1 MGCEPMDILEGLDEQ
16 QRKVATTLDAP
27 VCVLAGAGT
36 GKTRSITH
44 RIAYGVLSGAYQP
57 DQVLALTFTTKAAAE
72 MGHRLR
78 DLGVKGVAARTF
90 HSAALRQLQHF
101 WPTVTGGHLPD
112 LAASKAGLIAAAL
125 ETMGLEADQ
134 ATIRDIA
141 GEIEWRKVR
150 GFTIEE
156 YARVRSEVKGSLPGS
171 FSLSVIADI
180 HQRYE
185 AVKDDRQRIDFEDVL
200 LAASGLLE
208 THPRVLDQVRNQY
221 SVFVV
226 DEYQDVSP
234 IQQRLLEQWL
244 GDREDVVVVG
254 DASQTIYSFAGAS
267 SDYLLGFADRYPHA
281 HVIRLETNYRSSEH
295 IVRAANQVMAGK
307 PGALRLESTTKEDT
321 PLVRHRARTDALEA
335 DFVASEIAKLLRAG
349 VAGEDIAILYRYGAQ
364 SLPLET
370 ALRDHSVSFRV
381 QGHSAFFE
389 EPHVKRAV
397 MEIRGAAVAGVTG
410 DLVSTVEDILFGLGL
425 TAEEPTH
432 HGAERSR
439 WEDLAALR
447 DLAISAPEGTTLP
460 EFSDQLRSRM
470 ESGDSPATGSVFLST
485 VHAAKGQEWPVVF
498 LVGLTEGQFPISYAQ
513 DASSLEEER
522 RLFYVA
528 ITRAR
533 RQLFVSHSESSRD
546 QGASREPS
554 RFLREME
561 GAVQS
566 P

>member
-1 MGCEPMDILEGLDEQ
+1 MGMDILEGLDEQ
-16 QRKVATTLDAP
+16 QARVATTFDAP

-44 RIAYGVLSGAYQP
+44 RIAYGVHTGKYVP

-72 MGHRLR
+72 MGHRLH

-101 WPTVTGGHLPD
+101 WPGVTGGRLPD
-112 LAASKAGLIAAAL
+112 IVPSKAGLISQAV
-125 ETMGLEADQ
+125 ESMGLRVDP
-134 ATIRDIA
+134 ATIRDLA

-150 GFTIEE
+150 GLTIEE
-156 YARVRSEVKGSLPGS
+156 YARWRPERKDSLPGS
-171 FSLSVIADI
+171 LSVGVVADI

-185 AVKDDRQRIDFEDVL
+185 AIKDDRQKIDFEDVL
-200 LAASGLLE
+200 LAASGLFE
-208 THPRVLDQVRNQY
+208 NHPRVLDQVRNQY

-244 GDREDVVVVG
+244 GEREDIVVVG

-267 SDYLLGFADRYPHA
+267 SDYLLGFPDRYPHA
-281 HVIRLETNYRSSEH
+281 HVIRLESNYRSGEH
-295 IVRAANQVMAGK
+295 IVRAANRVMAGK
-307 PGALRLESTTKEDT
+307 PGALRLESRVGDAT
-321 PLVRHRARTDALEA
+321 PITRHIAKTDALEA
-335 DFVASEIAKLLRAG
+335 DYVAKHIVELVSEG
-349 VAGEDIAILYRYGAQ
+349 VAADDIAVLYRFGAQ
-364 SLPLET
+364 SLAIES
-370 ALRDHSVSFRV
+370 ALRDHSVSFRI
-381 QGHSAFFE
+381 QGHSAFFD

-410 DLVSTVEDILFGLGL
+410 DLVSIVEDILFGLGL

-432 HGAERSR
+432 HGAERGR

-447 DLAISAPEGTTLP
+447 DLAAAAPEGTTLS
-460 EFSDQLRSRM
+460 EFSDQLRLQQ

-498 LVGLTEGQFPISYAQ
+498 LIGLSEGHFPISYAK
-513 DASSLEEER
+513 DDRAMEEER
-522 RLFYVA
+522 RLFYVG

-533 RQLFVSHSESSRD
+533 QRLIVTAAENARD
-546 QGASREPS
+546 QGPVRAPS
-554 RFLREME
+554 RFLSEVD
-561 GAVQS
+561 A
-566 P
+566 